1 MLETIHPWSNL
12 VESTEIYERLTTVL
26 HEVFDDD
33 EIVARPDLS
42 ASDVEGWDSLKN
54 IRLIVSVEKAFRIR
68 FSASEVSSLKNVGGL
83 VSLIQLKV

>member
-1 MLETIHPWSNL
+1 
-12 VESTEIYERLTTVL
+12 VESTEIYERLTLVL

-33 EIVARPDLS
+33 DIVAHPELK

-54 IRLIVSVEKAFRIR
+54 IRLIVSVEKVFQIR

-83 VSLIQLKV
+83 ASLIQLKV